1 MLSLAAAKGLRQM
14 TFLNTRYRLAGPLK
28 SRELE
33 GLARLSTVYGIRR
46 LSLEGQVLLVE
57 YDASRLHEAEVLAAV
72 RGAGLKVWPEKP
84 IPAGAFDY
92 TGTFKDF
99 AWPTHGLS
107 PASQRQK

>member
-1 MLSLAAAKGLRQM
+1 MLSLAAAKGFRQM

-46 LSLEGQVLLVE
+46 LSLEGPVLLVE

-92 TGTFKDF
+92 TGEFKDF
-99 AWPTHGLS
+99 DWQTTGLS
-107 PASQRQK
+107 LVNQRQK

>member
-1 MLSLAAAKGLRQM
+1 M
-14 TFLNTRYRLAGPLK
+14 TFLNTRYRLAGPPK

-33 GLARLSTVYGIRR
+33 SLARLSTVYGIRR

-92 TGTFKDF
+92 TGAFKDS
-99 AWPTHGLS
+99 AWPTDGLN